1 MAVGCGSR
9 GGSPRRSSNPLEKCC
24 AWVGLGGTNAFDL
37 KHFNPISGRST
48 LCYWEVWIAPGLP
61 SAAEER
67 YMEDGEEELLDL
79 EGEEE
84 EMHEPALSLTVVETE
99 QVFDS
104 KVEIE
109 RTKAET

>member
-1 MAVGCGSR
+1 MYIVSDILMKY
-9 GGSPRRSSNPLEKCC
+9 PD
-24 AWVGLGGTNAFDL
+24 V
-37 KHFNPISGRST
+37 T
-48 LCYWEVWIAPGLP
+48 LSANYLEVWIALGLP

-109 RTKAET
+109 GTKAAT

>member
-1 MAVGCGSR
+1 M
-9 GGSPRRSSNPLEKCC
+9 L
-24 AWVGLGGTNAFDL
+24 
-37 KHFNPISGRST
+37 
-48 LCYWEVWIAPGLP
+48 

-109 RTKAET
+109 RTKAETWKVGVQVRVFQNLYFAFA

>member
-1 MAVGCGSR
+1 
-9 GGSPRRSSNPLEKCC
+9 
-24 AWVGLGGTNAFDL
+24 
-37 KHFNPISGRST
+37 
-48 LCYWEVWIAPGLP
+48 
-61 SAAEER
+61 
-67 YMEDGEEELLDL
+67 MEDGEEELLDL